1 MCLIWHPCPNKRFPL
16 KTRWDQVL
24 TLKFRSMSTVSCWVF
39 FDRKIIDNMASN
51 VQLTVLPLPPN
62 MIKSNGSLVF
72 CLKDQNWERKRERQ
86 RGACVCAWEGGM
98 GVRAREREKRETW
111 EKKREESFDKFQIVP
126 YTSTLFTTLY
136 VGQGQI
142 LFFFFKVH
150 IIALS
155 NQQKTKLKQSRERG
169 QERVGFY
176 PWIPSDKQTTCCSQI
191 FLIF

>member
-39 FDRKIIDNMASN
+39 FNRKIIDNMASN

-86 RGACVCAWEGGM
+86 RGVCVCAWEGGM
-98 GVRAREREKRETW
+98 GVRAREREKKGNLRK
-111 EKKREESFDKFQIVP
+111 EKRRIFWQVSDSTVYEHFVYDTLCRSGSNSF
-126 YTSTLFTTLY
+126 
-136 VGQGQI
+136 
-142 LFFFFKVH
+142 LFFQGTH
-150 IIALS
+150 
-155 NQQKTKLKQSRERG
+155 NRLK
-169 QERVGFY
+169 
-176 PWIPSDKQTTCCSQI
+176 
-191 FLIF
+191 